1 MSEIAVAQTAPAGW
15 GRKLVWGLGSAVVV
29 GGVVPWMLALLAIG
43 AGMFVVAPL
52 VGLALVSPLADP
64 RDVLANPTVAP
75 AVIGIAVAF
84 VTLGKHRGGHSA

>member
-15 GRKLVWGLGSAVVV
+15 GRKLAWCLGAVVV
-29 GGVVPWMLALLAIG
+29 GGVVPWMLVLLAIG

-84 VTLGKHRGGHSA
+84 VTLGKHRGGRSA